1 MTFSGESQEE
11 RAMNTQFQNPLNISR
26 DEAIKLVGIGRTK
39 FNELVH
45 AGDIKVVR
53 IGRRV
58 LVPLEPLRAWLKSL
72 EVAS

>member
-1 MTFSGESQEE
+1 
-11 RAMNTQFQNPLNISR
+11 MNTQFQHPLNVSR
-26 DEAIKLVGIGRTK
+26 DEAMKIVGIGRTK

-58 LVPLEPLRAWLKSL
+58 LVPIESLRAWLKGLEEASL
-72 EVAS
+72 

>member
-1 MTFSGESQEE
+1 MKVSGEFTEK
-11 RAMNTQFQNPLNISR
+11 AVMNTQILHPLNVSR
-26 DEAIKLVGIGRTK
+26 DEAMKIVGIGRTK

-58 LVPLEPLRAWLKSL
+58 LVPIEPLRVWLKGL
-72 EVAS
+72 ETA